1 MSHFTPKI
9 QTEEINKNKL
19 ISKSYKT
26 GKTSLLKKFNY
37 RNNKLVNISPKESN
51 FPYKI
56 NYANTETNYSSNNN
70 HSNQKEGNLKNKN
83 ETINKKLNEIE
94 LDSPELKI
102 FNNKKIKRSENN
114 INKNRIISAS
124 LLKNRKR
131 FSLFNNESINDISKK
146 ETQINLNAMI
156 EKSIPQLFSN
166 RIQSSRGFLRKT
178 EVEAEKIMKNKNKRK
193 NISFKEMKKNHVK
206 NLDLN
211 LHKNQYKY
219 EYVSTEKNQNMM
231 QKGIYFDML
240 MKYEKKKKE
249 NITKKIKNKDD
260 TDSHLV
266 SIINNLTRKV
276 QFLNSKNNI
285 LSNENTMNLLNK
297 EEYFLYQ
304 KLKEYFKNDYSI
316 KKFSKSIFDVK
327 NGNKY
332 LLPLFND
339 INSFNS
345 NNEEK
350 NENEFNKVD
359 EDFKL
364 YKYNDKNYIKRKKLI
379 EVYLNSQL
387 SKLKK
392 DNNIYFPSKLDKLNL
407 QNQNQRKIMLNKSSD
422 KINNMQKF
430 YKKSNNNKRI
440 IFLKSSNKN
449 QLIENQQYQE
459 YKMKIIQESENIIN
473 NYHKMINKSST
484 EFPSKITKQETKT
497 IYNITPIKKIIKN
510 KIKEVKSFNVEKVI
524 KNNKKK
530 IENLIENI
538 NSNHKRIRFSNSENK
553 QIIKNKENNKA
564 LKVNKSQ
571 KNKKREKEKEINDI
585 NEKPEENNEQLISN
599 NSSKNKIENI
609 EEKENE
615 KINLIANLSTK
626 NIDKNIPNSKPNNK
640 IANNEDIKNLLN
652 RGSNVFSDLARIY
665 KNKKL
670 SISYI
675 NNKEKRENNKIDEK
689 NINKKNELEKNPEN
703 KNDSETLQVKK
714 EENNLSNDLKN
725 ITISNNMILS
735 ESIKKE
741 ENKLIAK
748 IEKKRDKT
756 LKLLYSYL
764 KAHIKDIIEKE
775 KIKKLLENPEFRI
788 HFDLLKSQMSQI
800 KKLSSDK
807 SFQSSLS
814 DDEIIDL
821 LCDEV
826 NKDNF
831 NRSKTNSVKSSYV
844 PLLRLKKKKTQKIEI
859 EEKKEDENEE
869 EEATS
874 NKNIE
879 KENEKLK
886 IMETEITLTNELK
899 HHIRETYNKEFRERL
914 QAILDKLE
922 SYQELS
928 EKDYIK
934 AFKSNYSFLREE
946 MNQILRDKER
956 EERINSFM
964 NNLDSERNIFDT
976 KWNYCNNKIF
986 IMDNKFESFM
996 GKY

>member
-9 QTEEINKNKL
+9 QTEEINKNKV

-56 NYANTETNYSSNNN
+56 NYVNTETNYSSNNN

-538 NSNHKRIRFSNSENK
+538 NSAHKKIRFSYSENK

-564 LKVNKSQ
+564 VKVNESQ
-571 KNKKREKEKEINDI
+571 KNQKREKEKEINDI
-585 NEKPEENNEQLISN
+585 NEKPDENNEQLISN
-599 NSSKNKIENI
+599 NTSKNKIENI

-652 RGSNVFSDLARIY
+652 RGSNVFSDLERIY

-675 NNKEKRENNKIDEK
+675 NNKEKRENNKIDVK
-689 NINKKNELEKNPEN
+689 NVNKKNELEKNPEN

-775 KIKKLLENPEFRI
+775 KISLLENPEFRI

-807 SFQSSLS
+807 SFQSSIS
-814 DDEIIDL
+814 DDEIIDM

>member
-94 LDSPELKI
+94 LVSPELKI

-240 MKYEKKKKE
+240 MKYENKKKE

-449 QLIENQQYQE
+449 QLPFFY
-459 YKMKIIQESENIIN
+459 
-473 NYHKMINKSST
+473 
-484 EFPSKITKQETKT
+484 F
-497 IYNITPIKKIIKN
+497 
-510 KIKEVKSFNVEKVI
+510 
-524 KNNKKK
+524 
-530 IENLIENI
+530 
-538 NSNHKRIRFSNSENK
+538 
-553 QIIKNKENNKA
+553 
-564 LKVNKSQ
+564 
-571 KNKKREKEKEINDI
+571 
-585 NEKPEENNEQLISN
+585 
-599 NSSKNKIENI
+599 
-609 EEKENE
+609 
-615 KINLIANLSTK
+615 
-626 NIDKNIPNSKPNNK
+626 
-640 IANNEDIKNLLN
+640 
-652 RGSNVFSDLARIY
+652 G
-665 KNKKL
+665 
-670 SISYI
+670 
-675 NNKEKRENNKIDEK
+675 
-689 NINKKNELEKNPEN
+689 
-703 KNDSETLQVKK
+703 
-714 EENNLSNDLKN
+714 
-725 ITISNNMILS
+725 
-735 ESIKKE
+735 
-741 ENKLIAK
+741 
-748 IEKKRDKT
+748 
-756 LKLLYSYL
+756 
-764 KAHIKDIIEKE
+764 
-775 KIKKLLENPEFRI
+775 
-788 HFDLLKSQMSQI
+788 
-800 KKLSSDK
+800 
-807 SFQSSLS
+807 
-814 DDEIIDL
+814 
-821 LCDEV
+821 
-826 NKDNF
+826 
-831 NRSKTNSVKSSYV
+831 
-844 PLLRLKKKKTQKIEI
+844 
-859 EEKKEDENEE
+859 
-869 EEATS
+869 
-874 NKNIE
+874 
-879 KENEKLK
+879 
-886 IMETEITLTNELK
+886 
-899 HHIRETYNKEFRERL
+899 
-914 QAILDKLE
+914 
-922 SYQELS
+922 
-928 EKDYIK
+928 
-934 AFKSNYSFLREE
+934 
-946 MNQILRDKER
+946 
-956 EERINSFM
+956 
-964 NNLDSERNIFDT
+964 
-976 KWNYCNNKIF
+976 
-986 IMDNKFESFM
+986 
-996 GKY
+996 